1 MPRKPL
7 KQREKMAKR
16 ALTVSQQAAVMPDAF
31 HCLVCLGSGVA
42 EQWQEPVAVVAV
54 TVCKKRS

>member
-1 MPRKPL
+1 
-7 KQREKMAKR
+7 MAKR